1 MPGENQPANTI
12 SAAPA
17 VAPQQ
22 TPVAPQQPA
31 VPQQTE
37 AAPVAAKPDNTVAP
51 EPPKAADPAPQDVEL
66 KLPEGVKVDEQ
77 FLTKAKEAFKAQ
89 GMSAVQQ
96 QAVVDTYAA
105 HVAEQNA
112 AFEAQQQKQRDEW
125 RASIKADPEI
135 GGAKFEAS
143 QAVVAKAV
151 DKFFPPEFR
160 KLLDLTGMGDH
171 PAMFKGLFQIGSRI
185 SEDTIAGGVGEGTR
199 PVTLA
204 NFYDHPTSRKFLK

>member
-66 KLPEGVKVDEQ
+66 KLPEGVTIVSRETPVPGTERSLLQ
-77 FLTKAKEAFKAQ
+77 SLFGNL
-89 GMSAVQQ
+89 GRPSM
-96 QAVVDTYAA
+96 
-105 HVAEQNA
+105 
-112 AFEAQQQKQRDEW
+112 
-125 RASIKADPEI
+125 
-135 GGAKFEAS
+135 GGAGTGIGNPAS
-143 QAVVAKAV
+143 
-151 DKFFPPEFR
+151 
-160 KLLDLTGMGDH
+160 
-171 PAMFKGLFQIGSRI
+171 
-185 SEDTIAGGVGEGTR
+185 AGGR
-199 PVTLA
+199 
-204 NFYDHPTSRKFLK
+204 Y